1 MVEDIL
7 SVIKDHMGRGFVTVL
22 FVMSL
27 AYILFTEK
35 DRVKRCFLVYMPM
48 VILAFFMCPLSLK
61 IYGRISESVTYY
73 RLLWLIP
80 VTPVIAYA
88 AVGVCGRF
96 SGIKQ
101 HICVAVL
108 AIIMAVSGRLM
119 YSDMYMVRAA
129 NIYHMPQAV
138 VDIADALHV
147 EGREVM
153 AVVPFEMQ
161 QFIRQYDPCI
171 RMPYG
176 REFMM
181 GIGVDENELRD
192 VMLSQDKD
200 PQVVGTLAAQN
211 GCHYIVMYEYEKFD
225 TPPRFYVEYMSID
238 GYVIY
243 KSTLLSTELGHIVVE
258 QDE

>member
-1 MVEDIL
+1 MFEEIL
-7 SVIKDHMGRGFVTVL
+7 SVIKDHMGSGFVTVL

-48 VILAFFMCPLSLK
+48 VILAFFLCPLSLK
-61 IYGRISESVTYY
+61 IYGKVSESVTYY

-88 AVGVCGRF
+88 AVSVCGRF
-96 SGIKQ
+96 SGMKQ
-101 HICVAVL
+101 HLCVAIL
-108 AIIMAVSGRLM
+108 AILMAVSGRLM
-119 YSDMYMVRAA
+119 YSDMYMIRSV
-129 NIYHMPQAV
+129 NMYHMPQAV

-153 AVVPFEMQ
+153 VVVPFEMQ

-171 RMPYG
+171 CMPYG
-176 REFMM
+176 REHMM
-181 GIGVDENELRD
+181 GISAEDSELRD
-192 VMLSQDKD
+192 VMLSQEKD
-200 PQVVGTLAAQN
+200 PNEVGTLAAQN
-211 GCHYIVMYEYEKFD
+211 QCHYIVMYEYEKFD
-225 TPPRFYVEYMSID
+225 TPPRFYEEYMSID

-243 KSTLLSTELGHIVVE
+243 KSTLLSTQLGHLVVE

>member
-1 MVEDIL
+1 MFEEIL
-7 SVIKDHMGRGFVTVL
+7 TVIKDHMGRGFVTVL

-88 AVGVCGRF
+88 AVSVCGRF

-101 HICVAVL
+101 HICVAIL
-108 AIIMAVSGRLM
+108 AILMAVSGRLM
-119 YSDMYMVRAA
+119 YSDMYMVRAV
-129 NIYHMPQAV
+129 NMYHMPQAV
-138 VDIADALHV
+138 VDIADAMHV

-171 RMPYG
+171 CMPYG
-176 REFMM
+176 REHMI
-181 GIGVDENELRD
+181 GIAAVDSELRD
-192 VMLSQDKD
+192 VMLSPGKD
-200 PQVVGTLAAQN
+200 PEVVGTLASEN
-211 GCHYIVMYEYEKFD
+211 RCHYIVMYEYEKFD
-225 TPPRFYVEYMSID
+225 TPPKNYIEYMVID

-243 KSTLLSTELGHIVVE
+243 KSTILSTEV
-258 QDE
+258 